1 MLLEIAYRMVQSLTG
16 KQLLGKVFRGE
27 RFLLPSKSWKA
38 APCCSKY
45 PNLCQLRDSAM
56 GPQLRCVAEPRD
68 SVGIA
73 VPAAWQGTACLVCA
87 CPECQGMYSGTG
99 GFHHVGTAHSGSL
112 MGSPGEN
119 KMDQSFGQSCLF
131 PHLSTEGVCDVLM
144 PCDEIKDFFPFQCVL
159 NPRAQ

>member
-99 GFHHVGTAHSGSL
+99 GVPSRGHCPFWFPDGQPRGKQDGPKLWPVLSF
-112 MGSPGEN
+112 SPPE
-119 KMDQSFGQSCLF
+119 
-131 PHLSTEGVCDVLM
+131 H
-144 PCDEIKDFFPFQCVL
+144 
-159 NPRAQ
+159 

>member
-1 MLLEIAYRMVQSLTG
+1 MLLEIAFRMVQSPTG
-16 KQLLGKVFRGE
+16 KQLLGKAFRGE

-38 APCCSKY
+38 ASCCSKY

-56 GPQLRCVAEPRD
+56 GPQLRCIAEPRD

-73 VPAAWQGTACLVCA
+73 VLAAWQGTACLVCA

-99 GFHHVGTAHSGSL
+99 GFHHVGTAHPGSL

-131 PHLSTEGVCDVLM
+131 SPPEH
-144 PCDEIKDFFPFQCVL
+144 
-159 NPRAQ
+159 